1 MQERPLLTKLSLQ
14 HFATERSYENGAAYY
29 AEGAVGKVT
38 RDGDTFNAYVQG
50 TEMYKVRLR
59 IFNGRVEKHC
69 TCPYSKDSLCKHA
82 VAVALAVMDG
92 KYEATSPAPAQAP
105 SAQPANAAPML
116 YEVENLLA
124 KVDEKSKAAFLR
136 ELLAKNAELREM
148 FVRFTTQYPSLA
160 A

>member
-1 MQERPLLTKLSLQ
+1 MQERPLLTKFSLQ
-14 HFATERSYENGAAYY
+14 HFATERSYENGASYY

-59 IFNGRVEKHC
+59 IANGRVEKHC
-69 TCPYSKDSLCKHA
+69 TCPYSKDGLCKHA
-82 VAVALAVMDG
+82 VAVALAVIDG
-92 KYEATSPAPAQAP
+92 RYESATPPAQAP
-105 SAQPANAAPML
+105 IAQPANPAPML
-116 YEVENLLA
+116 YEIENLST